1 MSVYSVNKNDVVLM
15 LLGVFIP
22 PIPVL
27 IRRGFFSRDF
37 LLNLLLFLLFFFPAI
52 IHAGYVIYETSQERQ
67 TGYEAV
73 SNQEAQESSSMSRRN
88 GDFNVDLEAQSMLP
102 RYEEVVEPTKTTA
115 PTDNKV
121 QI

>member
-102 RYEEVVEPTKTTA
+102 RYEEVVEPTKTNA

>member
-52 IHAGYVIYETSQERQ
+52 IHAGYVIYETSEERQ
-67 TGYEAV
+67 TGYESV
-73 SNQEAQESSSMSRRN
+73 PNQEAQESSSMSRRN

-102 RYEEVVEPTKTTA
+102 RYEEVVEPTKTNA